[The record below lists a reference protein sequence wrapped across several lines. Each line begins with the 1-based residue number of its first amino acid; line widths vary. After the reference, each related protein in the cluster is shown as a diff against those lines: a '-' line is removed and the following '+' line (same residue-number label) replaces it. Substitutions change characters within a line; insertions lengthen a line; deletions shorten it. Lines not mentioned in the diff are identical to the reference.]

1 MNKITSYLTKE
12 TIFIGITVSA
22 AFLLSSALIGNAISN
37 LKNDDQISVSG
48 TAEKFVRSDS
58 GKWTFTINTQSPS
71 DDIEAK
77 SKLMRDNVEI
87 IAKYLTNRGI
97 DKADIQ
103 VKPVTL
109 SKVCAI
115 QQQESYTDT
124 GKDCSGAFT
133 YSLSQRIVVSS
144 TKVDDIQDLS
154 LNAATLMGVRG
165 GVIVKTESVEY
176 FINSL
181 SGIKTAL
188 ITEAMSNAKERA
200 EALAKSTN
208 SSIGGVK
215 NASQGVFQIT
225 GKNSVDVSDYGTY
238 DTSDIDKKV
247 TAVVRASFS
256 VK

>member
-1 MNKITSYLTKE
+1 MNKLTSYLTKE

-22 AFLLSSALIGNAISN
+22 AFLLSSALIGNAITN

-58 GKWTFTINTQSPS
+58 GKWTFTINTQSGR
-71 DDIEAK
+71 DELDAK

-87 IAKYLTNRGI
+87 IAKYLVNRGI
-97 DKADIQ
+97 DKGDIQ
-103 VKPVTL
+103 VRPVTL

-124 GKDCSGAFT
+124 GKDCSGDFSYA
-133 YSLSQRIVVSS
+133 LSQRITVSS
-144 TKVDDIQDLS
+144 SKVDDIQDLS
-154 LNAATLMGVRG
+154 LNAATLMGVRS
-165 GVIVKTESVEY
+165 VVVKTESVEY

-181 SGIKTAL
+181 ASIKTAL
-188 ITEAMSNAKERA
+188 ITEAMANAKERA
-200 EALAKSTN
+200 EALAKSTD

-238 DTSDIDKKV
+238 DTNDINKKV